1 MGGRTA
7 GDWGRAMAPP
17 HHECPVGRRAC
28 QTLTAGSRVPGPR
41 LRSPD
46 RSLGCSSYDCL
57 VEPAVR
63 PAADRD
69 DELLSLA
76 IYNEVWPRS
85 AVTLDEVD
93 SFKRSTLAYA
103 DHLAQLGGRTVG
115 SGFVAIRPQ
124 RPDVAYAA
132 ITVLAAYRRRGAGTA
147 LYRRISTWSAEHGLD
162 AIEVRLEA
170 DDRPSL
176 EFAERRGFVE
186 IGRDSRM
193 VLELAG
199 LDLPPAAPPAG
210 IEIVSWAD
218 RPDLARGMYDV
229 AVEAYADVPGAE
241 SEGMEPFED
250 WLAHDMQGS
259 GDLPQATFVALAG
272 SEVVGYAKFS
282 LTAAQPTTAL
292 HDMTAVRRDWRGR
305 GVAGALKRVEIA
317 WAQGQGYERLVTSNE
332 LRNEPIRRLNAR
344 LGYRAA
350 PGHVL
355 MRGPLIGG

>member
-1 MGGRTA
+1 ME
-7 GDWGRAMAPP
+7 PSV
-17 HHECPVGRRAC
+17 CP
-28 QTLTAGSRVPGPR
+28 T
-41 LRSPD
+41 
-46 RSLGCSSYDCL
+46 
-57 VEPAVR
+57 
-63 PAADRD
+63 ADRD

-85 AVTLDEVD
+85 AVTMDEVD

-103 DHLAQLGGRTVG
+103 DHLAQLDGRTVG

-124 RPDVAYAA
+124 QPDVGFAA
-132 ITVLAAYRRRGAGTA
+132 ITVLAAHRRRGAGTA

-170 DDRPSL
+170 DDQPSL

-218 RPDLARGMYDV
+218 RPDLSRGMYAV
-229 AVEAYADVPGAE
+229 AVEGYADVPGAQ

-250 WLAHDMQGS
+250 WLVHDMHGS

-292 HDMTAVRRDWRGR
+292 HDMTLVRRDWRGR
-305 GVAGALKRVEIA
+305 GVAGALKRAEIA

-344 LGYRAA
+344 LGYREA
-350 PGHVL
+350 PGQVL